1 LSTKRCKVHYR
12 RLRRDNGQF
21 PPGKKLALALNEA
34 LEQKAGTSKIR
45 SSVAN
50 RVADVPRQENYKRV
64 LNNFHFD
71 GSTMFGDLCLFSP
84 GQLQAFLRRSAGEE
98 HTSLAE
104 VLIAWGIAEQAAPV
118 GTEYLHGI
126 CYWLAVD
133 DHFYQIQHVAIQ
145 SKAMEEYF
153 TWLLR
158 DQAKVIDPNNYVE
171 LQSEFDRAQIGDDLG
186 DLKTIE
192 IGGLVPETA
201 SRAPDLQIVDIDTK
215 ETLGDRIAQ
224 TFQSARRILV
234 DLLGDVEA
242 QKIIDSVPPEA
253 ALEVTVNIGYRA
265 TKRRFQ
271 KEFMRNLAAG
281 LRNVPDG
288 EIRVRGKDGEIK
300 GDDARLSADM
310 NIRKFSENSSL
321 LDLEDA
327 RLQMLEVHRRFLF
340 DGRLTEHI

>member
-1 LSTKRCKVHYR
+1 VTTRRCKIHYR
-12 RLRRDNGQF
+12 RLRRDNSQF
-21 PPGKKLALALNEA
+21 PAGKTLASALNEA
-34 LEQKAGTSKIR
+34 LERSIGGAKIR

-50 RVADVPRQENYKRV
+50 RLAEVPRQAGYKRV

-71 GSTMFGDLCLFSP
+71 SSTMFGDLCLFSP
-84 GQLQAFLRRSAGEE
+84 GQLQAFLRRSEGEE
-98 HTSLAE
+98 HTSLDE
-104 VLIAWGIAEQAAPV
+104 VLRAWSIAEKAAPA

-126 CYWLAVD
+126 SYWLAID

-158 DQAKVIDPNNYVE
+158 DQAQVIGPNNYVE

-186 DLKTIE
+186 DVKTIE

-201 SRAPDLQIVDIDTK
+201 ARAPDFQVIDVETK
-215 ETLGDRIAQ
+215 ETIGDRIAQ
-224 TFQSARRILV
+224 TFQSARKILV

-310 NIRKFSENSSL
+310 NVRKFSENSSL

-340 DGRLTEHI
+340 DGRLTAHP